1 MVKSLYYMATK
12 RQSVSPR
19 RFSGDPNPDDPLIG
33 ARLRYCLT
41 QVEQRLGEALAS
53 AGFADIQ
60 IAHFKVLRFPPPE
73 NERPI
78 DLAQRAGM
86 SKQAMNYLLLQ
97 LEELGYVQ
105 RVALD
110 DSPARLVSLT
120 EKGWKAAEIQRA
132 TVHQIEREWEQ
143 QIGAKR
149 FQTFYAVLKELTDG
163 ESLVGN
169 QAAPS

>member
-1 MVKSLYYMATK
+1 MVKSLYHMRTN
-12 RQSVSPR
+12 RQSSSPR

-33 ARLRYCLT
+33 ARLRFCLT
-41 QVEQRLGEALAS
+41 EVEQRLGEALAS

-86 SKQAMNYLLLQ
+86 SRQAMNYLLLQ
-97 LEELGYVQ
+97 LEEMGYVQ
-105 RVALD
+105 RVAVGE
-110 DSPARLVSLT
+110 SPARLVSLT

-132 TVHQIEREWEQ
+132 TVHQIEREWERR
-143 QIGAKR
+143 IGVQR
-149 FQTFYAVLKELTDG
+149 FQTFYAVLKELSG
-163 ESLVGN
+163 G
-169 QAAPS
+169 

>member
-1 MVKSLYYMATK
+1 MVKSLYYMGTK
-12 RQSVSPR
+12 RQSLSTQ
-19 RFSGDPNPDDPLIG
+19 RFFGDPDPDDPLIG
-33 ARLRYCLT
+33 ARLRFCLNH
-41 QVEQRLGEALAS
+41 VEQRLGEALAA

-105 RVALD
+105 RIAMG
-110 DSPARLVSLT
+110 DSSARLVSLT
-120 EKGWKAAEIQRA
+120 EKGWKVAEIQRA
-132 TVHQIEREWEQ
+132 TVHEIEREWERRL
-143 QIGAKR
+143 GAER

-163 ESLVGN
+163 
-169 QAAPS
+169 